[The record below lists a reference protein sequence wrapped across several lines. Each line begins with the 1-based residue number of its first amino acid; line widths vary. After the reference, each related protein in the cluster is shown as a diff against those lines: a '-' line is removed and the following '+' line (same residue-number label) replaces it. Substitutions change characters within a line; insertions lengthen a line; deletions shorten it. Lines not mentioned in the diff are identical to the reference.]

1 MLLLLAASTLAAAD
15 KMNSKRGLQAI
26 ATKLLE
32 RDDMYTT
39 SAHFKDADM
48 VTALILLDAFAC
60 PLR

>member
-1 MLLLLAASTLAAAD
+1 MLLLLAASTLAATD

-32 RDDMYTT
+32 RDDTI
-39 SAHFKDADM
+39 SAHFEDADM

>member
-1 MLLLLAASTLAAAD
+1 MLLLLAASALAAAD

-32 RDDMYTT
+32 RDDTT
-39 SAHFKDADM
+39 SARFEDADM